1 MKDIITLKNIIQDL
15 HERICEIEEKL
26 HINKNS
32 HIVTSRA
39 DRKTQRQP
47 HRKAE
52 HRKLNIKLEGEK

>member
-1 MKDIITLKNIIQDL
+1 MRDIITLKNIIQDL

-26 HINKNS
+26 HISKS
-32 HIVTSRA
+32 SRIATSRA
-39 DRKTQRQP
+39 DRKKQRQP